1 MTRLLFGAAGS
12 VPFQPDNKGIKL
24 TKPSHGF
31 RVFVNVSNGE
41 QFMNPVQN
49 VAFANEIALAKEL
62 IAKGEL
68 EASFSHL
75 ERAHII
81 GQAFVVPHAISHW
94 LMLTVEVRRRR
105 VTAAL
110 GQIVRIV
117 LGMLGS
123 AVGVVPVGNTGGTDI
138 SMFKRMPIEP
148 ELQNIIDSLPPNPG
162 A

>member
-1 MTRLLFGAAGS
+1 
-12 VPFQPDNKGIKL
+12 
-24 TKPSHGF
+24 
-31 RVFVNVSNGE
+31 
-41 QFMNPVQN
+41 MNAVRN

-68 EASFSHL
+68 ESSFPHL

-81 GQAFVVPHAISHW
+81 GQAWVVPHATTHW
-94 LMLTVEVRRRR
+94 LMLSVEFRRRR
-105 VTAAL
+105 VMAVF
-110 GQIVRIV
+110 GQIERIV

-123 AVGVVPVGNTGGTDI
+123 AVGVVPVGNTGGTNI

-148 ELQNIIDSLPPNPG
+148 ELQNIIDGVPPNPR